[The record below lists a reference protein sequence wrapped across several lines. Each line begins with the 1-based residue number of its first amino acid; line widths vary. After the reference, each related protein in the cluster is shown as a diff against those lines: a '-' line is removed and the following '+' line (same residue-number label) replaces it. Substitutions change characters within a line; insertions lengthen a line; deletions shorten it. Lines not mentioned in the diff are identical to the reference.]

1 MQYPEPDDGA
11 WPARVLRNRRMN
23 QIPET
28 ENPATP
34 LRFMH
39 QRLVA
44 LLRLRSSTIPAQ
56 TDNENTQAA
65 GFADQPT
72 HRAPT
77 VTGGPNRWIA
87 ASYSEAALPPLH
99 HRYEWREAA

>member
-23 QIPET
+23 QVPET

-39 QRLVA
+39 QRPVA
-44 LLRLRSSTIPAQ
+44 TGSVEATPAGPGQSRSSKRVI
-56 TDNENTQAA
+56 TDQNTR
-65 GFADQPT
+65 FRLVLLSP
-72 HRAPT
+72 
-77 VTGGPNRWIA
+77 
-87 ASYSEAALPPLH
+87 
-99 HRYEWREAA
+99 

>member
-23 QIPET
+23 QVPET

-39 QRLVA
+39 QRPA
-44 LLRLRSSTIPAQ
+44 PRS
-56 TDNENTQAA
+56 
-65 GFADQPT
+65 
-72 HRAPT
+72 R
-77 VTGGPNRWIA
+77 
-87 ASYSEAALPPLH
+87 LPPGSFG
-99 HRYEWREAA
+99 YEVAKARLVLAMNEEIELLADIQRGQTRVLSARP

>member
-23 QIPET
+23 QVPET

-39 QRLVA
+39 QRRPTPT
-44 LLRLRSSTIPAQ
+44 LLQTILDPSGHEESL
-56 TDNENTQAA
+56 T
-65 GFADQPT
+65 PM
-72 HRAPT
+72 
-77 VTGGPNRWIA
+77 
-87 ASYSEAALPPLH
+87 S
-99 HRYEWREAA
+99 